1 MAYNDDPFFKYTGEE
16 LKNMTHEEFCALLE
30 ESNEYVRK
38 KWEEEK
44 NQETPHFNTI
54 EEFRAYYNCMPLD
67 EAVKRMEKEIAKL
80 MKIHARQKSKR

>member
-1 MAYNDDPFFKYTGEE
+1 MAYNDDPFFKYTVEE
-16 LKNMTHEEFCALLE
+16 LKNMTQEEFCALLE
-30 ESNEYVRK
+30 ESIEYVRK

-44 NQETPHFNTI
+44 DQETPHFNTI

>member
-1 MAYNDDPFFKYTGEE
+1 MAYNDDPFFKYTVEE

-44 NQETPHFNTI
+44 DQETPHFNSI
-54 EEFRAYYNCMPLD
+54 KELRAYYNCIPFD
-67 EAVKRMEKEIAKL
+67 EAVKRMNKLFEKYGFKL
-80 MKIHARQKSKR
+80 YST

>member
-1 MAYNDDPFFKYTGEE
+1 MAYNDDPFFKYTVEE

-44 NQETPHFNTI
+44 DQETPHFNSI
-54 EEFRAYYNCMPLD
+54 KELRAYYNCIPFD
-67 EAVKRMEKEIAKL
+67 EAVKRMNKLFEKYGFKL
-80 MKIHARQKSKR
+80 